1 MEEHYLKADNGRQ
14 ILHVTYGSVLTAR
27 ENKLAD
33 AYRFRDRLYALLR
46 DQRRLHEQLLA
57 DHLGKHLRL
66 LGDGEG

>member
-1 MEEHYLKADNGRQ
+1 M
-14 ILHVTYGSVLTAR
+14 LTAR